1 MILKMRLKSEMK
13 VVYGERGDVCTN
25 IEELIAKVNSLS
37 TFCDSLVVVVILFSK
52 EFLNF
57 FNKQHQCM
65 AC

>member
-1 MILKMRLKSEMK
+1 MRLKSEMK

-57 FNKQHQCM
+57 FNKKHQCM